1 MTELTPRTHCPECG
15 GKFAAEETCTDR
27 YHACMALELTDP
39 DYGAVHHF
47 TVPAYMLQHPS
58 QLSADG
64 WQAMVQILHEF
75 LVDGVSPVRMR
86 QLLQQP
92 MQNKSFSM
100 VKGAPAAQP
109 DWNWA
114 KTIMDVR
121 LDDPTIYCADV
132 RAWAEAVH
140 HDIQQ
145 ADLTDFL
152 QKKS

>member
-1 MTELTPRTHCPECG
+1 MTKSTPTIHCPECG
-15 GKFAAEETCTDR
+15 GQFTAEETCTDR
-27 YHACMALELTDP
+27 YHACLALEYPDP
-39 DYGAVHHF
+39 AYGQVHHF
-47 TVPAYMLQHPS
+47 TVLAYMLQHPS

-64 WQAMVQILHEF
+64 WLAMHQLLGQF
-75 LVDGVSPVRMR
+75 LVDDISPARMR

-109 DWNWA
+109 DWNWT

-121 LDDPTIYCADV
+121 LDDPTTYCADV

-145 ADLTDFL
+145 KETL
-152 QKKS
+152 